1 LGLGDGRPAN
11 VAQRIK
17 CHVFEIVA
25 LVSNQTLREAG
36 LVSFKD
42 GRVKFI
48 NRAGLVKLADFD
60 PAYLGQTS
68 PLAA

>member
-25 LVSNQTLREAG
+25 LVSNQTLT
-36 LVSFKD
+36 
-42 GRVKFI
+42 I
-48 NRAGLVKLADFD
+48 
-60 PAYLGQTS
+60 
-68 PLAA
+68 